1 MKRRPDTVRAGFT
14 LIELIMVVAV
24 LAILMSIA
32 IPRMGWG
39 TIGKVQAESAA
50 RNFSGHLK
58 LARSLAI
65 SNAGSNSGGYKVV
78 LTGTGTSRTIGSRA
92 AGYMTFYTL
101 TTFTSYSLI
110 NAATSGTVKGRI
122 EIPEGVTCV
131 PPILGRRTKVFH
143 FTPLGTLEGETTET
157 VRFTKSDY
165 TAAVTVTAVGRITT
179 VIE

>member
-14 LIELIMVVAV
+14 LTELIMVVAI

-65 SNAGSNSGGYKVV
+65 SNAGGNATGYKVV
-78 LTGTGTSRTIGSRA
+78 LTGS
-92 AGYMTFYTL
+92 
-101 TTFTSYSLI
+101 FTSYSVI
-110 NAATSGTVKGRI
+110 NAATAAVVKGPFD
-122 EIPEGVTCV
+122 IPEGVICDGDGT
-131 PPILGRRTKVFH
+131 FH
-143 FTPLGTLEGETTET
+143 FTPLGKLESGTTKKT
-157 VRFTKSDY
+157 VRFTKSGK
-165 TAAVTVTAVGRITT
+165 TTVVTVTAIGRITFQ
-179 VIE
+179 

>member
-65 SNAGSNSGGYKVV
+65 SNAGGNSKGYKVV
-78 LTGTGTSRTIGSRA
+78 LPGPGP
-92 AGYMTFYTL
+92 
-101 TTFTSYSLI
+101 FTSYSVI
-110 NAATSGTVKGRI
+110 NADIAGVVKGPF
-122 EIPEGVTCV
+122 EIPEGVTCTGE
-131 PPILGRRTKVFH
+131 PEFH
-143 FTPLGTLEGETTET
+143 FTPLGKLESGTPKRLE
-157 VRFTKSDY
+157 FTKSGK
-165 TAAVTVTAVGRITT
+165 TSVVTVTAIGRITFQ
-179 VIE
+179 

>member
-39 TIGKVQAESAA
+39 TIGKFQAESAA

-65 SNAGSNSGGYKVV
+65 SNAGGNSDGYKVV
-78 LTGTGTSRTIGSRA
+78 LTGP
-92 AGYMTFYTL
+92 
-101 TTFTSYSLI
+101 FTSYSVI
-110 NAATSGTVKGRI
+110 NAATSAVVKGPFD
-122 EIPEGVTCV
+122 IPEGVTCT
-131 PPILGRRTKVFH
+131 GADEFQ
-143 FTPLGTLEGETTET
+143 FTPVGLLQGPTTKTLE
-157 VRFTKSDY
+157 FTGSGY
-165 TAAVTVTAVGRITT
+165 TAVVTVTAIGRITFQ
-179 VIE
+179 